1 MAFRI
6 WRAKEHH
13 LPALEAARRYFAA
26 WNAKD
31 AGAILAS
38 LTADGTYSD
47 PMTGGPVAGDALK
60 TYVEALWVAFPDL
73 AFEIVSADLVGDDRV
88 AGEWIMRGTNLGPFM
103 GLPPTGKRIETVGAD
118 FIRIAD
124 GKVRSVTGYFDSAS
138 VPRQLGLQTI
148 VQPVALGPFRFGTSV
163 SVQTGNRVA
172 PGAFAITQ
180 ICTPGEDETA
190 RVREV
195 SRQIMMDLMET
206 PGFIGAMTGRIGDRG
221 VTITAWI
228 DEHAAAQIMRQPAHA
243 GAMKSFFDGSIAAS
257 AYTSVWSPLRINTY
271 WVRCDACGKM
281 SGSKGADMICS
292 CGTPLPEHPPYW

>member
-1 MAFRI
+1 M
-6 WRAKEHH
+6 
-13 LPALEAARRYFAA
+13 PALEAARRYFDA

-31 AGAILAS
+31 AAAILAS

-47 PMTGGPVAGDALK
+47 PMTGGPVAGEPLK
-60 TYVEALWVAFPDL
+60 TYVETVWTAFPDL
-73 AFEIVSADLVGDDRV
+73 TFEIVSADLVGDDRV

-103 GLPPTGKRIETVGAD
+103 GLPPTGKRVETAGAD

-124 GKVRSVTGYFDSAS
+124 GKVRSVVGYFDSAS
-138 VPRQLGLQTI
+138 VPRQLGLQTV
-148 VQPVALGPFRFGTSV
+148 VQPVALGPFRFGTSI
-163 SVQTGNRVA
+163 SVQTGKRVA

-190 RVREV
+190 RVREF

-221 VTITAWI
+221 VTITAWT
-228 DEHAAAQIMRQPAHA
+228 DEHAAAQVMRQPTHA
-243 GAMKSFFDGSIAAS
+243 GAMKPFFDGSIAAS
-257 AYTSVWSPLRINTY
+257 GYTSVWAPLRINTY

-281 SGSKGADMICS
+281 RDSNGSDTICS
-292 CGTPLPEHPPYW
+292 CGTSLPEHPPYW